1 MLDPLTEIITLLQP
15 RARHSKIVSGAGA
28 WQVRR
33 REGGHPFF
41 CVVLEGACQVT
52 LEGQPPLTLSDGDFV
67 LIPAAYGFCVASLD
81 PSPSAALESEPVMVN
96 QALWL
101 GAIDQPSNVRML
113 VGHCEFNSP
122 NAQLLVSLLP
132 QRIHVRGEKRLSTL
146 LQLLI
151 DESRTQR
158 PGRDVILARLL
169 EVLFIEALR
178 SSNVG
183 ATGTQSSSGL
193 VQGLA
198 DERLAV
204 AIRCM
209 HEHTQKAWTIAQLA
223 RLAALSRSAFF
234 ERFSRVVGMPPM
246 EYLLTWRMTL
256 ARSLLLRRQDSIA
269 DIALRVGYGSA
280 SAFSAAFAR
289 HTGMAPMR
297 YVRAQE
303 ASAPP

>member
-1 MLDPLTEIITLLQP
+1 MRDPLTEIITLLQP
-15 RARHSKIVSGAGA
+15 RARHSKIVNGAGA
-28 WQVRR
+28 WRVRR
-33 REGGHPFF
+33 RESGHPFF
-41 CVVLEGACQVT
+41 CVVLEGGCHVT
-52 LEGQPPLTLSDGDFV
+52 VEGQAPLTLAQSDFV
-67 LIPAAYGFCVASLD
+67 LIPSAYGFSVASLD
-81 PSPSAALESEPVMVN
+81 PPPSAGLESEPVMIN
-96 QALWL
+96 DALWL
-101 GAIDQPSNVRML
+101 GAIDQPPNARML
-113 VGHCEFNSP
+113 IGHCEFSSP

-132 QRIHVRGEKRLSTL
+132 QRVHVRGEKRLSTL

-183 ATGTQSSSGL
+183 ACASEASSGL

-198 DERLAV
+198 DERLAI

-209 HEHTQKAWTIAQLA
+209 HEHTQQAWTIAQLA
-223 RLAALSRSAFF
+223 RHAALSRSAFF

-256 ARSLLLRRQDSIA
+256 ARSLLLRRQDSLA
-269 DIALRVGYGSA
+269 DIAMRVGYGSP

-289 HTGMAPMR
+289 HTGMPPMR

-303 ASAPP
+303 ASAIH